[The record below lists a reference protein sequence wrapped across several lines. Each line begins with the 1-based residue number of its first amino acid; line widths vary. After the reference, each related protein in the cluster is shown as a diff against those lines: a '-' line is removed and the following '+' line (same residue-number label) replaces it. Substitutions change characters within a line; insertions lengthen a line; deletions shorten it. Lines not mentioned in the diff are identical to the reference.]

1 MSVLWR
7 KMIPIVALLCFW
19 KLQVFVFSL
28 SCSIIGFP
36 ALSLNSDLL
45 WQKETKSNK
54 TPILISPD
62 AARSFWEVWLSS
74 SLPRRLLF
82 QLFALVPLDPPSP
95 LAGSGSR
102 PTDRGRAEGGQHQR
116 CRRSGEGGARNR
128 KNQYGAHPVS
138 NFPSGPPRLRPGASL
153 ARFRPRKCVWL
164 HRWWKR
170 IITHRWGWE
179 VSYSSVSLW
188 RYLLVPLAVHGK
200 VGCSKHTLGKPSLK
214 HWKAVWFFLR
224 CATFPGK
231 AKGLL
236 NCYPPVR
243 RLWCTGGWLGHWESR
258 ISWSSE
264 TSNHISSRF
273 SFTEH
278 ETNPLFCFLISDIFL

>member
-1 MSVLWR
+1 MLDHRFPRSFSQFWSIMTKGNQIKQDTNSHLPGCGTFLLGSLAVLV
-7 KMIPIVALLCFW
+7 PTSPA
-19 KLQVFVFSL
+19 S
-28 SCSIIGFP
+28 FP
-36 ALSLNSDLL
+36 ALRARPFGSTL
-45 WQKETKSNK
+45 
-54 TPILISPD
+54 PISWF
-62 AARSFWEVWLSS
+62 R
-74 SLPRRLLF
+74 LPPHRPR
-82 QLFALVPLDPPSP
+82 PS
-95 LAGSGSR
+95 
-102 PTDRGRAEGGQHQR
+102 RGRATPAVQTVGW
-116 CRRSGEGGARNR
+116 RRSKEP
-128 KNQYGAHPVS
+128 KEPVRS
-138 NFPSGPPRLRPGASL
+138 PPGVQLPLWPPRLRPGASL

-164 HRWWKR
+164 HRSWKR
-170 IITHRWGWE
+170 MITHRWGWE

-264 TSNHISSRF
+264 TSNHISLRF